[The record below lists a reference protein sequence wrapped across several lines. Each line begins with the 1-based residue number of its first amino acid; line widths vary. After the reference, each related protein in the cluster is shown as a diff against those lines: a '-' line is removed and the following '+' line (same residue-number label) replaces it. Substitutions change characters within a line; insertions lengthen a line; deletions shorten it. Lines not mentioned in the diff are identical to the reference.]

1 MQAILNLTQ
10 HAATPEQAATGVIA
24 ASFAD
29 RLPSLL
35 TFVGLPSP
43 TEITQRAEVIA
54 SLAADDG
61 VSQAMIGGAPFFMAP
76 LEKALRAVG
85 ITPLYAFSERASV
98 DSVQPDGSIRKTAEF
113 RHLGFVPAV

>member
-1 MQAILNLTQ
+1 MFILNLTQ
-10 HAATPEQAATGVIA
+10 HAASATQIEAGVVS

-29 RLPSLL
+29 RLPTLL
-35 TFVGLPSP
+35 TFVGLPDAAS
-43 TEITQRAEVIA
+43 IAQRAEVIA

-61 VSQAMIGGAPFFMAP
+61 VRQAMIGGAPFFMAP

-85 ITPLYAFSERASV
+85 ITPLYAFSERVSV
-98 DSVQPDGSIRKTAEF
+98 DAVQPDGSIRKTAEF